1 MGLNRAGGG
10 ICITFSRHSPVW
22 LAFHFATHKMDRD
35 APRLGFFLFFY
46 LTVCAKTTWKLHD
59 NTTSLST
66 CLWQHA
72 FSRFSEIFPWY
83 SLLYAPDVSSPEC
96 GHKHFYA
103 LIRFPKA
110 RDCNLKVTIS
120 SRSVIRGFLRW
131 DRETF
136 RKVIEGYIRY
146 SKFI

>member
-10 ICITFSRHSPVW
+10 IWITFSRHSPVW

-35 APRLGFFLFFY
+35 APRLGFFHFFY
-46 LTVCAKTTWKLHD
+46 LTVSAKTTWKLHD

-72 FSRFSEIFPWY
+72 FSRFSEIFPWILFSMHLTY
-83 SLLYAPDVSSPEC
+83 PCRNVDTNISTHSHAFPKGVIAISRQRLVPDQLYA
-96 GHKHFYA
+96 
-103 LIRFPKA
+103 
-110 RDCNLKVTIS
+110 
-120 SRSVIRGFLRW
+120 GFCEW
-131 DRETF
+131 DREKF